1 MKPISLL
8 LPLAGLLAIGLPP
21 AACSAPAK
29 AARQTVVGPA
39 ARITLI
45 SGQVDVRSNGKAAA
59 RPAQMNALLAT
70 HSIINTAAR
79 GQTEIQIGATVLRLD
94 AESELEITRLDA
106 SNLAFNLHYG
116 SAFARVSD
124 DAARQFELRTA
135 QGRVSLQEAA
145 EVRVDAASAPDASAV
160 RLFTGSARFIGNDG
174 NNITLQSGTQL
185 ALRGGNISTTPL
197 MNDEFDDW
205 CLGTRSQARAAP
217 VTREYT
223 ERRVVNQSDR
233 SWDSAPVRMADDSG
247 TGSYYPETVYV
258 TTPTQTVV
266 RQDYAPWIVAPL
278 YVGAW
283 LWLNNGWYWDRGA
296 RGHYRGGSW
305 NGYRGNYN
313 GGHHNT
319 HHTGTPRH
327 TVVEPPRPVRGTPGS
342 GPGRHR

>member
-8 LPLAGLLAIGLPP
+8 LPLASLLAGALQP
-21 AACSAPAK
+21 AAYSAPAK
-29 AARQTVVGPA
+29 AARQTTVGPA

-45 SGQVDVRSNGKAAA
+45 SGQVEVRSNGKTAAH
-59 RPAQMNALLAT
+59 PAQMNALLST

-79 GQTEIQIGATVLRLD
+79 GQTEIRIGSTVLRLD

-116 SAFARVSD
+116 SAFARVN
-124 DAARQFELRTA
+124 DAASAAQFELRTA
-135 QGRVSLQEAA
+135 QGRVSLQDAA

-160 RLFTGSARFIGNDG
+160 RLFTGSARFVGNDG

-197 MNDEFDDW
+197 MSDEFDDW

-217 VTREYT
+217 VSREYT
-223 ERRVVNQSDR
+223 ERRVVTQSAPG
-233 SWDSAPVRMADDSG
+233 WDSAPVRMADDSG
-247 TGSYYPETVYV
+247 TGTYYPETVYV
-258 TTPTQTVV
+258 TTPGQTVV
-266 RQDYAPWIVAPL
+266 RQDYSPWIVAPL

-283 LWLNNGWYWDRGA
+283 LWLNNAWYWDRGA
-296 RGHYRGGSW
+296 RGYYHG
-305 NGYRGNYN
+305 GYRGNYH
-313 GGHHNT
+313 GGYHGT
-319 HHTGTPRH
+319 HQTGTPRH

-342 GPGRHR
+342 GSGRHH